1 MFMPKHKKVRF
12 HNQHFLRKAHILLMY
27 LEQLKLAA
35 NLADSYALK
44 AQYFS
49 KLALVVAYVIYA
61 LLFIAIQ

>member
-1 MFMPKHKKVRF
+1 
-12 HNQHFLRKAHILLMY
+12 MY
-27 LEQLKLAA
+27 LEWFKLAA

-61 LLFIAIQ
+61 LLFIAIQYLLDVYM